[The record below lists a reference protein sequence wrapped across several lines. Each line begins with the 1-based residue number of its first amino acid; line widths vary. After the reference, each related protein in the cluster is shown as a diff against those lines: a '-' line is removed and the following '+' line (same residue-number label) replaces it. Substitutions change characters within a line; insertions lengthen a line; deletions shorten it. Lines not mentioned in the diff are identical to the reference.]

1 MKKYNYYG
9 WFCLLITVLTT
20 ALYIQQLDL
29 MRLTYLSSSVIDNY
43 DITAPEFRNM
53 FSDILLFVAYFI
65 TLGIIIKEQLKRKN
79 N

>member
-20 ALYIQQLDL
+20 ALYIQQLDI

-43 DITAPEFRNM
+43 DITAGA
-53 FSDILLFVAYFI
+53 FSNIFY
-65 TLGIIIKEQLKRKN
+65 GMRKLDN
-79 N
+79 NLPVYNSY